1 MDDVSTTALGPAST
15 AQTRVATST
24 VSGLSS
30 AAARVAL
37 DTGMTQGQGA
47 IEPTSAAQQAAVQGA
62 DEEQGDEE
70 DDDDD
75 EEDDDED
82 EEDEDDE
89 DDDKEEDED
98 DEEDDDDQE
107 TRIGVQKRTI
117 QLTQLRDNST
127 LLVLAV
133 QVDGLDEQSSEIAI
147 LSRVSD
153 LSITLTPTYKDK
165 QCAASFA
172 WSINS

>member
-1 MDDVSTTALGPAST
+1 
-15 AQTRVATST
+15 
-24 VSGLSS
+24 
-30 AAARVAL
+30 
-37 DTGMTQGQGA
+37 MTQGQGA

-98 DEEDDDDQE
+98 GDDQE
-107 TRIGVQKRTI
+107 TRIAVRKRTI

-133 QVDGLDEQSSEIAI
+133 QVDGLDEPSSEIAI

-153 LSITLTPTYKDK
+153 LSITLTPTYQD
-165 QCAASFA
+165 
-172 WSINS
+172 

>member
-1 MDDVSTTALGPAST
+1 MKRTT
-15 AQTRVATST
+15 
-24 VSGLSS
+24 
-30 AAARVAL
+30 
-37 DTGMTQGQGA
+37 MTMRK
-47 IEPTSAAQQAAVQGA
+47 
-62 DEEQGDEE
+62 
-70 DDDDD
+70 
-75 EEDDDED
+75 EDDDED